1 MFDKQQQ
8 QPTLDDVAKKK
19 RSRTKHDLEHQ
30 KTRLRRNL
38 GQGLRFSH
46 ARPRAQWYV
55 L

>member
-8 QPTLDDVAKKK
+8 PIDDVAQK

-30 KTRLRRNL
+30 KTRLLRNL
-38 GQGLRFSH
+38 GGLRSFW